1 MLNVPRTTKKR
12 RVITR
17 DAGFSGSGMRLK
29 DKNLKVKHHKGSIEH
44 KVALAYHLQAKLG
57 PVLLQDKEIRARL
70 LHLDENIEST
80 WKEMVSIGV
89 VRECSDCALKDGSCC
104 GAGMENRYGEVL
116 LLINLLLGR
125 TLYNQASV
133 EEASR
138 HVIARSVGDKA
149 ILKDGIA
156 STSARNNKKGKA
168 HDTTSCYLLGENGC
182 LLRAR
187 EVICV
192 NYLCSRIYSNIE
204 KEKLIHLQRT
214 AGNELNS
221 LFLLEQYIKKKLRG
235 FPAPGL

>member
-1 MLNVPRTTKKR
+1 
-12 RVITR
+12 
-17 DAGFSGSGMRLK
+17 MRLK
-29 DKNLKVKHHKGSIEH
+29 DKNLKVKQHKGSIEH
-44 KVALAYHLQAKLG
+44 SIALAYHLQANFG
-57 PVLLQDKEIRARL
+57 HVLLQDQEIRARL

-89 VRECSDCALKDGSCC
+89 VRECSDCALREGSCC
-104 GAGMENRYGEVL
+104 GAGMENSYDEVL

-125 TLYNQASV
+125 ALSSQTSV

-138 HVIARSVGDKA
+138 HVIARSVGDKT
-149 ILKDGIA
+149 ILKDGI
-156 STSARNNKKGKA
+156 SPPSARNDKKGDA

-192 NYLCSRIYSNIE
+192 NYLCDRIYRNIG

-221 LFLLEQYIKKKLRG
+221 LFLLEQSIKKRLRG
-235 FPAPGL
+235 YLTPGL

>member
-1 MLNVPRTTKKR
+1 MH
-12 RVITR
+12 
-17 DAGFSGSGMRLK
+17 F
-29 DKNLKVKHHKGSIEH
+29 KGSIEY
-44 KVALAYHLQAKLG
+44 KIALAYHLQANFG
-57 PVLLQDKEIRARL
+57 HVLLQDKEIRAQL

-80 WKEMVSIGV
+80 WKEMLSIGV

-125 TLYNQASV
+125 TLCSQASV

-138 HVIARSVGDKA
+138 YVIARSVNNKA
-149 ILKDGIA
+149 ILKDAIA
-156 STSARNNKKGKA
+156 SPSARNDKKGEA
-168 HDTTSCYLLGENGC
+168 YDTTSCYLLGENGC

-192 NYLCSRIYSNIE
+192 NYLCGRIYRNIE

-221 LFLLEQYIKKKLRG
+221 LFLLEEYIKKRLRG
-235 FPAPGL
+235 YPTPGL

>member
-1 MLNVPRTTKKR
+1 
-12 RVITR
+12 
-17 DAGFSGSGMRLK
+17 MRLK
-29 DKNLKVKHHKGSIEH
+29 DKNLEVKHHKGSIEH
-44 KVALAYHLQAKLG
+44 KVALAYHLHANLG
-57 PVLLQDKEIRARL
+57 HVLLQDKEIQARL

-104 GAGMENRYGEVL
+104 GAGMENSYDEVL

-125 TLYNQASV
+125 ALCRQASV
-133 EEASR
+133 EETSR
-138 HVIARSVGDKA
+138 YVIARSVSDKA
-149 ILKDGIA
+149 ILTDEIA
-156 STSARNNKKGKA
+156 STSARNDKKGAA

-192 NYLCSRIYSNIE
+192 NYLCGRLHRNIE
-204 KEKLIHLQRT
+204 KEKLIHLQRI

-221 LFLLEQYIKKKLRG
+221 LFMLEEYIKKRLRG
-235 FPAPGL
+235 YPTPGL

>member
-1 MLNVPRTTKKR
+1 
-12 RVITR
+12 
-17 DAGFSGSGMRLK
+17 MRIEDK
-29 DKNLKVKHHKGSIEH
+29 DLKVKHHKGSIEH
-44 KVALAYHLQAKLG
+44 KVALAYHLQANLG
-57 PVLLQDKEIRARL
+57 DVLLQDEEIGARL
-70 LHLDENIEST
+70 LQLDKNIEST
-80 WKEMVSIGV
+80 WEEMAAIGV
-89 VRECSDCALKDGSCC
+89 VRECSDCALKAGSCC
-104 GAGMENRYGEVL
+104 GAGMENSYDEVL

-125 TLYNQASV
+125 TLCSQPPV

-156 STSARNNKKGKA
+156 SPSARTDKKGGA

-192 NYLCSRIYSNIE
+192 NYLCSRIYRNIE

-221 LFLLEQYIKKKLRG
+221 LFLLEQNIKKKLRG